1 MMKIQDLVIAA
12 TPTDNVYIGKLSK
25 DGKTFVGEKKNVTDL
40 FHKALIDMYGGYEVV
55 IESKGKR
62 WKVKI
67 EEIKE

>member
-1 MMKIQDLVIAA
+1 MKIQDLVIVA

-55 IESKGKR
+55 IE
-62 WKVKI
+62 
-67 EEIKE
+67 